1 VITILIEKKN
11 GKIEIITVGKNRYFD
26 DDLVMSESLQRIA
39 KDTQRYGNLY
49 HDVSWVTYNT
59 SGGEN
64 HHRLS
69 AYAVDANVIVGE

>member
-1 VITILIEKKN
+1 VITILIEKMN
-11 GKIEIITVGKNRYFD
+11 GKINIMTVGKNRYFD
-26 DDLVMSESLQRIA
+26 DDIATSEPLQRIA

-49 HDVSWVTYNT
+49 HDVSWTSYNT